1 MVLELGQ
8 RVHRHSS
15 RIGTAAAFAAVR
27 PRRRI
32 VGRAAALCL
41 PFGASCPIL
50 PGGAGIA
57 MLGLTKVRSMGPV
70 ADAVERAGG
79 NVARVFR
86 HADLPLQLIDQPDQL
101 IPLRDQLCLVEHA
114 AREIGDPA
122 LSARLS
128 LECGIAGLGLY
139 GQRVSSAARL
149 DAAISWANVL
159 ISSLLQSSTHLQL
172 TVRGGLAKWSYAV
185 TDACIVG
192 RQKNE
197 ILALGYMLDLG
208 RQFMGPSWAP
218 TRGVVSGSMLQA
230 RTALEMTLGADL
242 SLDAVAGLCFPAS
255 QLATPNPARSA
266 CPNDGCGDNV
276 LIADDFLACVEHLI
290 ELKLLENRPSID
302 WISHR
307 LGLSRRSFQ
316 RRLSERGITF
326 DAVMRRTLERRA
338 EALLASADR
347 SISQVAYELGYADPA
362 HFARAFLAWKGM
374 SPRAWRRGL
383 RGGASARTVLH

>member
-1 MVLELGQ
+1 
-8 RVHRHSS
+8 
-15 RIGTAAAFAAVR
+15 
-27 PRRRI
+27 
-32 VGRAAALCL
+32 
-41 PFGASCPIL
+41 
-50 PGGAGIA
+50 

-79 NVARVFR
+79 NLARVFR

-139 GQRVSSAARL
+139 GQRVLSAARL

-172 TVRGGLAKWSYAV
+172 DVRGGLAKWSYVV
-185 TDACIVG
+185 TDTCVVG

-218 TRGVVSGSMLQA
+218 IRGVVSGLTLQA
-230 RTALEMTLGADL
+230 RTALETTLGADL

-255 QLATPNPARSA
+255 QLATPNPAMSV
-266 CPNDGCGDNV
+266 CSSDGCGDGGP
-276 LIADDFLACVEHLI
+276 IADDFLACVEHLMQ
-290 ELKLLENRPSID
+290 LKLLESRPSID

-316 RRLSERGITF
+316 RRLAERGTTF
-326 DAVMRRTLERRA
+326 DTVMRTTLERRA
-338 EALLASADR
+338 EALLAGADR

-383 RGGASARTVLH
+383 KGDACVRTVLH